1 MDNWLGWKCHQV
13 HTIIQTQMISNSSFL
28 PFWPHI
34 PLFGGRWGGQNAT
47 DRASSQNIKETSP
60 SPFSSSFFSIA
71 YEIQEYI
78 RVGNWYCPG
87 LQNIKKCFSFDCSF
101 LRDGCCANFTNN
113 LGKWLLLKNVLL
125 SFHIVEPFLPLE
137 PKTKSIF
144 FLYEH
149 HLGEYISLWIYFC
162 MSTIMVNI
170 FL

>member
-1 MDNWLGWKCHQV
+1 MSLSPHNN
-13 HTIIQTQMISNSSFL
+13 SNSDDLKFQPPSSLSDLIFPCL
-28 PFWPHI
+28 V
-34 PLFGGRWGGQNAT
+34 GGTGQNAT
-47 DRASSQNIKETSP
+47 DRASSQNIKEI

-87 LQNIKKCFSFDCSF
+87 LQNIKKCFPFDYSF

-125 SFHIVEPFLPLE
+125 SFHLVEPFLPLE

-149 HLGEYISLWIYFC
+149 HLGEYISLWIYFF

>member
-1 MDNWLGWKCHQV
+1 
-13 HTIIQTQMISNSSFL
+13 MISNSNLLPPFL
-28 PFWPHI
+28 TSYSPV
-34 PLFGGRWGGQNAT
+34 WGVKRGKMPPT
-47 DRASSQNIKETSP
+47 VASSQNIKEI
-60 SPFSSSFFSIA
+60 SPFSSSFFSIG

-78 RVGNWYCPG
+78 RVGNWYCPS
-87 LQNIKKCFSFDCSF
+87 LQNIKKCFPFDYSF
-101 LRDGCCANFTNN
+101 LRDGSCANFTNN

-125 SFHIVEPFLPLE
+125 SFHLVEPFLPLE

-149 HLGEYISLWIYFC
+149 HFGEYISLWIYFF